1 MKKLYYNLAKLVKIN
16 LPWTCNGRLVRYRRF
31 AYVLQEGE
39 VQPPE
44 QLSHAWTSA
53 VHGRNAAFNA
63 MTPGAS
69 GNTVHKA
76 QQHVMQ
82 QSGSLPVMWST
93 GHPVGYVAHDVGPNL
108 GVRPAS
114 DKLLD
119 RHMTFA
125 FDGFFSW
132 YYSEPND
139 DISQVLHQAGN
150 QKTKTISVEDMVVI
164 EDDGARFLTPP
175 QTSLILIN

>member
-1 MKKLYYNLAKLVKIN
+1 
-16 LPWTCNGRLVRYRRF
+16 
-31 AYVLQEGE
+31 
-39 VQPPE
+39 
-44 QLSHAWTSA
+44 
-53 VHGRNAAFNA
+53 
-63 MTPGAS
+63 
-69 GNTVHKA
+69 
-76 QQHVMQ
+76 
-82 QSGSLPVMWST
+82 MWST

-132 YYSEPND
+132 YYSEDNTD
-139 DISQVLHQAGN
+139 TSTFLHEGKN

-164 EDDGARFLTPP
+164 QEDGARFLTPP
-175 QTSLILIN
+175 QTSLILIQ